1 MGLTYSIRYL
11 RRRRLRGRS
20 AVDRPA
26 PFVVGVGR
34 SGTTLLRLML
44 DAHPQL
50 AIPPETHFVLQLIQ
64 VSGRLRFGPEIA
76 ARAIVEDPNRRW
88 GDFGLDGGELLER
101 FRAIEQFNTADALRA
116 FYALY
121 AERHQKPRWGDKT
134 PDYVRKMKK
143 IQNTLPEARFV
154 HVIRDGR
161 DAGLSQNARIARRGH
176 REPIPPRELARRW
189 RKRVAKA
196 REDAAELDGYLEV
209 RYEDLVSDTEPV
221 LRRVCEL
228 AELDYDPAML
238 GYHHRAEERLQEMAS
253 ALPAK
258 AGRPEREAGER
269 VAAHAMTTRPPTDER
284 VAVWKQEMTEA
295 EVAEFE
301 QMAGYL
307 LDDLGYETLTPRD
320 TWLPPDEWAVSHDPV
335 ERGGRSSR

>member
-1 MGLTYSIRYL
+1 MDLTYSIRYL
-11 RRRRLRGRS
+11 RRRRLRGRRE
-20 AVDRPA
+20 ADHPA

-50 AIPPETHFVLQLIQ
+50 AIPPETHFVMQLIQ
-64 VSGRLRFGPEIA
+64 TSGKLRFSPAVA
-76 ARAIVEDPNRRW
+76 ARAIVENPNRRW
-88 GDFGLDGGELLER
+88 NDFGLEPDDLLAR
-101 FRAIEQFNTADALRA
+101 FEALEQFNTADALRE

-121 AERHQKPRWGDKT
+121 AQRHGKSRWGDKT
-134 PDYVRKMKK
+134 PDYVRKMKR

-161 DAGLSQNARIARRGH
+161 DAGLSQNARISKRGH
-176 REPIPPRELARRW
+176 REPLPPREMARRW
-189 RKRVAKA
+189 RKRVALA
-196 REDAAELDGYLEV
+196 REHATELDGYIEI
-209 RYEDLVSDTEPV
+209 RYEDLVADPESA

-228 AELDYDPAML
+228 VELDYDPAML
-238 GYHHRAEERLQEMAS
+238 GYHERAAERLDEMAA

-269 VAAHAMTTRPPTDER
+269 VDAHAMTTKPPTTER
-284 VAVWKQEMTEA
+284 VAVWKQEMTGDQ
-295 EVAEFE
+295 VAEFE

-307 LDDLGYETLTPRD
+307 LDDLGYETTTPRED
-320 TWLPPDEWAVSHDPV
+320 WMPPDEWAVSHEPT
-335 ERGGRSSR
+335 ERGGRKVG